1 MAVDK
6 KYIEI
11 HEDKIGRYEVIEVRI
26 RDGKNCMLI
35 PKDIPG
41 IKTNCCPF
49 CDTKTFSGSW
59 APETCPNCK
68 AYYFM
73 DAWIREMKQK
83 ESSYERN

>member
-6 KYIEI
+6 KHVE
-11 HEDKIGRYEVIEVRI
+11 HKKDELGEYEVII
-26 RDGKNCMLI
+26 LTAHDTSNCLLMPKNI
-35 PKDIPG
+35 SG

-68 AYYFM
+68 AYFLM
-73 DAWIREMKQK
+73 DTWVRKIK
-83 ESSYERN
+83 